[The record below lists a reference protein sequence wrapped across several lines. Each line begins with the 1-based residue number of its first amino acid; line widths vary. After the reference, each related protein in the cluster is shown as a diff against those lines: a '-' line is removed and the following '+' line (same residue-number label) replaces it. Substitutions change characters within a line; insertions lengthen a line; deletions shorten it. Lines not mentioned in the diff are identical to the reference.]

1 MTGTLG
7 LRFIERGSV
16 IGPGI
21 QVGQMTNLE
30 KLFLMVKVTERD
42 VLNVKKG
49 QLVRVIADVYPGAN
63 IPGKVTNIGLRADN
77 AFTYDVE
84 IEVINPKT
92 APLRGGMHAKAAF
105 TFNANRQGLTIPR
118 RTISGSLQDPKVFV
132 VAQDSIA
139 ELRPITLGSLYGDKV
154 EVIGGLSQQDVV
166 VLTGQLNL
174 SNGARI
180 QVIRKN

>member
-1 MTGTLG
+1 
-7 LRFIERGSV
+7 
-16 IGPGI
+16 
-21 QVGQMTNLE
+21 
-30 KLFLMVKVTERD
+30 
-42 VLNVKKG
+42 
-49 QLVRVIADVYPGAN
+49 
-63 IPGKVTNIGLRADN
+63 
-77 AFTYDVE
+77 
-84 IEVINPKT
+84 
-92 APLRGGMHAKAAF
+92 MHAKAAF

>member
-42 VLNVKKG
+42 VLNVQKG
-49 QLVRVIADVYPGAN
+49 QSVNVIADVYPGAN
-63 IPGKVTNIGLRADN
+63 ISGKVTNIGLRADN

-84 IEVINPKT
+84 IEVVNPKS
-92 APLRGGMHAKAAF
+92 APLRGGMHAKATF
-105 TFNANRQGLTIPR
+105 TFIANRKGLTLPR
-118 RTISGSLQDPKVFV
+118 KTIAGSLQDPKIFLVI
-132 VAQDSIA
+132 QDTLA
-139 ELRPITLGSLYGDKV
+139 ELRPITLGGTYGDRV
-154 EVIGGLSQQDVV
+154 EVTNGVKQGDQV

-174 SNGARI
+174 SNGARV
-180 QVIRKN
+180 QVIR